1 MKLLFVHA
9 KAKIDLSKSIK
20 KIKLDD
26 FAVYCSVQ
34 YLDEVKK
41 YFPDAQQVLGCSR
54 VKTEKKNILYIGD
67 GLFHPLNLIHLNKPI
82 YILNPLI
89 EKFYQIPNSD
99 IEKIKKE
106 EKGKLI
112 RYYHAK
118 KVGILVT
125 IKPGQF
131 TPKAYIT
138 LDKKLELAYNAK
150 KRLGKETYIFVFD
163 TLDINE
169 LDNFPFI
176 DMWINTACPRIK
188 DKRIINLWDIPNK
201 Q

>member
-150 KRLGKETYIFVFD
+150 KKL
-163 TLDINE
+163 
-169 LDNFPFI
+169 
-176 DMWINTACPRIK
+176 
-188 DKRIINLWDIPNK
+188 
-201 Q
+201 